1 MEDDIAVL
9 NWCHLCWSDGKI
21 LNILVWCG
29 LVLIVVGKENS
40 GFIESDDEVVPK
52 NKRVKNKHQDVI
64 ER

>member
-1 MEDDIAVL
+1 
-9 NWCHLCWSDGKI
+9 
-21 LNILVWCG
+21 
-29 LVLIVVGKENS
+29 LIVVGKENS